1 MQGQAAVESRDV
13 QVTAW
18 CLGMGINLPE
28 LHKVLVER
36 FGEDKVTVFP
46 RPPEHV
52 HPARV
57 SREFSGELLEMS
69 TSRENAERE
78 ARREAVDQANI
89 LHLYY
94 SDPNGHLRGEAVYV
108 EVWASGSR
116 IHRDIPNSQD
126 YFLGLA

>member
-18 CLGMGINLPE
+18 CLGMGIDLPA

-57 SREFSGELLEMS
+57 SREFSGELLEIT
-69 TSRENAERE
+69 TSRENADRE
-78 ARREAVDQANI
+78 AKREAVDQANI

-94 SDPNGHLRGEAVYV
+94 SDPNGHLRGEAVYA
-108 EVWASGSR
+108 EVCTLSSWRHGIACEA
-116 IHRDIPNSQD
+116 
-126 YFLGLA
+126 LV